1 MVLTN
6 LFGKQMRNVIR
17 NVRALS
23 SESWLL
29 FYRSLKR
36 ILSWIGPG
44 GRFSP
49 LSPNR
54 SLRLQFNE
62 MLPWPQEHRRKSVI
76 RDTHAA
82 PLESVKH
89 VLEKS
94 SVCFAQ
100 VRKTICPNL
109 QNINPTKTSALWQ
122 VMQRCFPCSPGT
134 ESPLM
139 PVSQGKQKIRWI
151 CQLAPSPHHALQPLT
166 ASP

>member
-29 FYRSLKR
+29 FYRSLKC
-36 ILSWIGPG
+36 ILSWIDPG

-49 LSPNR
+49 LCPNR
-54 SLRLQFNE
+54 SLCLQFNE
-62 MLPWPQEHRRKSVI
+62 MLPWPQEHRRKSFI

-100 VRKTICPNL
+100 VTKTICPNS
-109 QNINPTKTSALWQ
+109 QNIKSHRNKCL
-122 VMQRCFPCSPGT
+122 VMGDAEVFP
-134 ESPLM
+134 
-139 PVSQGKQKIRWI
+139 
-151 CQLAPSPHHALQPLT
+151 LQPL
-166 ASP
+166 AQNHPSNQSLKESRRSAEFAN